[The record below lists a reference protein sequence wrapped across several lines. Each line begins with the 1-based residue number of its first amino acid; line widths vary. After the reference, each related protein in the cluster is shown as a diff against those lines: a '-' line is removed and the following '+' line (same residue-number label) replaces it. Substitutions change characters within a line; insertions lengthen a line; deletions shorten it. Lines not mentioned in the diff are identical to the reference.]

1 MRLKDRFSWGTC
13 CYVMGILNI
22 SPDSFSGDGLADAD
36 NAVVQAR
43 NFAQAGADIIDVG
56 GESTRPDAR
65 PLDVA
70 LETARVVPIIAA
82 IRAAL
87 PDMPISVDT
96 YRAPVARA
104 ALDAGADMVNDVWGL
119 RADPDIAQ
127 LAAARGAP
135 VILMHNRTKPGHAD
149 IDRRLGSQYS
159 GAHYDDLLGNI
170 YDALAALAAGA
181 IAAGINGDQIIL
193 DPGLGFGKSLDQNL
207 ALMNHLDHFKSLG
220 YPLLVG
226 PSRKSFI
233 GRTLDVPVE
242 GRLAGTAAAV
252 AISIMRG
259 ADIVRVH
266 DVLEMAQVA
275 RMTDAIL
282 RAPLS

>member
-1 MRLKDRFSWGTC
+1 MRLKDRFSWGTR

-22 SPDSFSGDGLADAD
+22 SPDSFSGDGVSDTD
-36 NAVVQAR
+36 HAVAQAR
-43 NFAQAGADIIDVG
+43 RFADAGADIIDVG

-70 LETARVVPIIAA
+70 AEIARVVPVIAA
-82 IRAAL
+82 MRAAL

-149 IDRRLGSQYS
+149 IDLRLGGQYI
-159 GAHYDDLLGNI
+159 GAHYDDLLGEI
-170 YDALAALAAGA
+170 YDELAGLAAGA
-181 IAAGINGDQIIL
+181 VAAGIDGDQIIL
-193 DPGLGFGKSLDQNL
+193 DPGLGFGKSVDQNL
-207 ALMNHLDHFKSLG
+207 ALMNHLGHFKSLG

-242 GRLAGTAAAV
+242 ARLAGTAAAV
-252 AISIMRG
+252 AISIARG

-266 DVLEMAQVA
+266 DVAEMAQVA

-282 RAPLS
+282 RAPAS